1 MVIDTSSFDS
11 IKKTII
17 ENFGLT
23 KSQLDNLALQIYDNV
38 GKRDSQFSDA
48 IYQLE
53 ARIEARKIIDKYFC
67 KQLPDEIMLFHLSRR
82 LNGEEDMSGCNL
94 DSLLTTKSVLSDFLK
109 KYDVYFSKNEDGSIN
124 IIYKNSLISLSN
136 EFQDGVGYLRN
147 RLGHNKNRI
156 DNCFNGFMFGYA
168 LEELKYTNSLR
179 NGPEFLQCLDS
190 FLKNQNLLKDQNFL
204 NDYKENSTYYC
215 FSYKLPLNKVKFDF
229 NDKLT
234 LEEKSYYLI
243 ESILIRIYEDNFP
256 GKNESKINPILRLN
270 HYENIPSEFF
280 VGRKTLRS

>member
-53 ARIEARKIIDKYFC
+53 SRIEARKIIDKYFC

-82 LNGEEDMSGCNL
+82 LNGEEDIRGCNL

-109 KYDVYFSKNEDGSIN
+109 NYDVYFSKNEDGSIN
-124 IIYKNSLISLSN
+124 IIYKNNLISLSD

-156 DNCFNGFMFGYA
+156 DNCFNGFMFGYD
-168 LEELKYTNSLR
+168 LEKLEYTNTLR

-190 FLKNQNLLKDQNFL
+190 FLKNQNLLENQNFL

-215 FSYKLPLNKVKFDF
+215 FSYKLPLNSVIFDRS
-229 NDKLT
+229 NKLT
-234 LEEKSYYLI
+234 PEEKNYYFI
-243 ESILIRIYEDNFP
+243 ERVLIRIYEDTFL
-256 GKNESKINPILRLN
+256 GKNKSKINPILHLSQ
-270 HYENIPSEFF
+270 YENIPSEFF
-280 VGRKTLRS
+280 VDRKTL